1 MLKVLWHVSVLINC
15 FKWWEQNCCVNNDY
29 AMIESLWGF
38 TSNSTQ
44 SRHKTQKAHRDKT
57 SFSNE
62 SVENADFRKPVLNKI
77 MTSQE

>member
-1 MLKVLWHVSVLINC
+1 M
-15 FKWWEQNCCVNNDY
+15 
-29 AMIESLWGF
+29 MIESLWGF